1 MNGTLRSPWRRGRA
15 TVAPSPDEREEKDL
29 LQLRDGGSKM
39 REPYPLGADERPI
52 GGSFFVWTLK
62 NKVRAQ
68 VRAWLELP

>member
-1 MNGTLRSPWRRGRA
+1 
-15 TVAPSPDEREEKDL
+15 
-29 LQLRDGGSKM
+29 M

-68 VRAWLELP
+68 VRAWLVLPLYGRIGAQI